1 MVDMSFNLKNLYI
14 YFYMALM
21 VVSFIFFL
29 ITFNDLITGNMTIE
43 NSGLTLVSIGNWQY
57 WVFALSFIG
66 FFIFL
71 YYSYSWIK
79 DDNFFRKNIN
89 NESKANFIKNLRK
102 LERIARKHGKNYEEM
117 IKERK
122 AYWKIR

>member
-1 MVDMSFNLKNLYI
+1 MSFSFKNLYV

-21 VVSFIFFL
+21 VISFIFFL
-29 ITFNDLITGNMTIE
+29 ITFNDLITGNMAIE
-43 NSGLTLVSIGNWQY
+43 NSGLSLVSIGNWQY

-66 FFIFL
+66 FFVFL
-71 YYSYSWIK
+71 YYSYAWIR

-89 NESKANFIKNLRK
+89 SESKANFIKNLRK